1 MLKKNAFINKISF
14 RILVMLLVLFS
25 ITAVIISLVNRDNIR
40 RLYEESY
47 TEHVLLTNALMAA
60 IIDSEDVNYFVEL
73 MKNQADEFKQKQVQF
88 YYNRQELQKL
98 QEEGASKEEQQK
110 LVDRLAAFYSEMA
123 VFKTDKYWET
133 VNELNRLR
141 EVSHSTYLYVIADT
155 GLVADDG
162 ESLYTFIFDA
172 EDSPEYSS
180 LYTDGLGTC
189 DISQGTMEEVY
200 ATKKKMERVIYYSG
214 YYGELYYSYAPILN
228 QNGDVIAVLGNDLDL
243 GNMNSAISSSALLF
257 NTIFMTFFGITLL
270 FIFIFLRRNITK
282 PLSSLTDTAHE
293 LAQGNVYS
301 PTSETALKQRGEIGM
316 LANAINDMSLTYQ
329 DMISSTGKIFDAANI
344 GRLDVRNNAGN
355 FKGDIQ
361 NVLKQINDTLDS
373 MTLYLNS
380 VPESI
385 FIMSRELD
393 TYFRND
399 HFIGYFGDM
408 SAFEF
413 IVEILPKD
421 AQNGLN
427 PQNRNEY
434 LKEWV
439 SGILKK
445 ENNNI
450 TVWIN
455 DLCFSI
461 ILKEI
466 VLSGETADN
475 SILVIAVDIT
485 DLMNEKENAH
495 AAARA
500 KSDFLSRMSHEM
512 RTPMNAIIG
521 MTRISETTD
530 DVSKLKHCLST
541 IGASSG
547 HLLGIINDVLDMSK
561 IEAGKFELENVPMN
575 MEKMLMKV
583 CNIVI
588 DNIEKKNQQLN
599 VILSKD
605 INLNYIADDLR
616 LSQVITNLLSNAV
629 KFTPEQGKITL
640 SVENTGRNG
649 NISTLRFSVSDTGIG
664 MTRDQMIRLF
674 NAFEQADGSVSRKFG
689 GTGLGL
695 AISKNIVEKMGGRIW
710 AESEPG
716 RGSTFIFEV
725 NLEQTSHQDT
735 VIFDG
740 IRPGDIRLLIV
751 ESDDAARSRFL
762 NITERFGITTDA
774 AANVDET
781 LSLLETAANTGRAY
795 DIIFLDYDM
804 PGTNGIEFVNQL
816 NGLIQRNTVIIITT
830 YLQWHRIEKFALENN
845 ITRYIVKPLFPSS
858 VLDAINDVVGTALK
872 SFDIKTDTDED
883 APDLSGVSIILAED
897 VAINRE
903 IFLALLE
910 KTRISVEP
918 AENGLIAVEKFRENP
933 GKYNLIIMDV
943 QMPEMD
949 GYQATQAI
957 RALDIPEAKAIPI
970 IAMTANAFR
979 EDVERCLKS
988 GMNDHLAKPIDEK
1001 SVIEKILRYSKRDTN
1016 ERKTESKA

>member
-1 MLKKNAFINKISF
+1 
-14 RILVMLLVLFS
+14 MLLILFS
-25 ITAVIISLVNRDNIR
+25 VTAIIISLVNRDNIR
-40 RLYEESY
+40 RLYEEIF
-47 TEHVLLTNALMAA
+47 TERVLLTNALMAA
-60 IIDSEDVNYFVEL
+60 IIDSGDVNYFVEL
-73 MKNQADEFKQKQVQF
+73 MQNQGDEFKQKQVRF
-88 YYNRQELQKL
+88 YYDRQELHKL
-98 QEEGASKEEQQK
+98 QKEGASEEEQRE
-110 LVDRLAAFYSEMA
+110 LIGRLTAFYSEMS
-123 VFKTDKYWET
+123 VFKTEKYWET
-133 VNELNRLR
+133 VKELNRLR
-141 EVSHSTYLYVIADT
+141 EVSHSTYLYVMADT
-155 GLVADDG
+155 GLVKDDG
-162 ESLYTFIFDA
+162 EALYTFIIDA
-172 EDSPEYSS
+172 EDSLEYSDV
-180 LYTDGLGTC
+180 YTDGLGTC
-189 DISQGTMEEVY
+189 DISLGTMEEVY
-200 ATKKKMERVIYYSG
+200 ATKKQMEHVSYYNG
-214 YYGELYYSYAPILN
+214 YYGELYYSYAPIFN
-228 QNGDVIAVLGNDLDL
+228 KNGDVIAVLGTDLDL
-243 GNMNSAISSSALLF
+243 GNMNSAISISTLLF
-257 NTIFMTFFGITLL
+257 NTIFMTFFVITLL

-282 PLSSLTDTAHE
+282 PLSRLTNTAHE

-301 PTSETALKQRGEIGM
+301 PTSETALKHRGEIGM

-329 DMISSTGKIFDAANI
+329 DMISSTGKLFDAANI

-355 FKGDIQ
+355 FKGDIKK
-361 NVLKQINDTLDS
+361 VLKQINDTLDS

-380 VPESI
+380 IPESI
-385 FIMSRELD
+385 FIMSKDFD
-393 TYFRND
+393 THFRND
-399 HFIGYFGDM
+399 HFISYFGDI
-408 SAFEF
+408 SALEF
-413 IVEILPKD
+413 ILEILPKD
-421 AQNGLN
+421 VQSGLN

-439 SGILKK
+439 SEILKK
-445 ENNNI
+445 SNNNI

-466 VLSGETADN
+466 VLSSEMIEN

-495 AAARA
+495 SAARA

-521 MTRISETTD
+521 MTKISETTD

-575 MEKMLMKV
+575 IEKMLMKV
-583 CNIVI
+583 CSIVI
-588 DNIEKKNQQLN
+588 DNIEKKNQKFN

-605 INLNYIADDLR
+605 LNLNYIADDLR

-640 SVENTGRNG
+640 TVEQTGQKE

-664 MTRDQMIRLF
+664 MTRDQIIRLF

-695 AISKNIVEKMGGRIW
+695 AISKNIVEKMGGIIW
-710 AESEPG
+710 VESEIG
-716 RGSTFIFEV
+716 AGSTFIFEV
-725 NLEQTSHQDT
+725 NLEKTSHQDT

-751 ESDDAARSRFL
+751 ESDDDVKNRFL
-762 NITERFGITTDA
+762 SITERFGIKADS
-774 AANVDET
+774 AANVGET
-781 LSLLETAANTGRAY
+781 LAFLETAAKTGRAY

-804 PGTNGIEFVNQL
+804 SGTNGIEFVNQL
-816 NGLIQRNTVIIITT
+816 NGMIQRNTVVIITT
-830 YLQWHRIEKFALENN
+830 YLEWHRIEKFALENK
-845 ITRYIVKPLFPSS
+845 ITRYIAKPLFPSS
-858 VLDAINDVVGTALK
+858 VLDAINDVVGTTLK
-872 SFDIKTDTDED
+872 SFDIKTDTAEK
-883 APDLSGVSIILAED
+883 APDLSGISIILAED

-903 IFLALLE
+903 IFLTLLE
-910 KTRISVEP
+910 KTHISVEL
-918 AENGLIAVEKFRENP
+918 AENGLIAVEKFKESP

-949 GYQATQAI
+949 GYQATQTI
-957 RALDIPEAKAIPI
+957 RALDIPEAKTIPI

-979 EDVERCLKS
+979 EDVERCLNS

-1001 SVIEKILRYSKRDTN
+1001 SVMEKILHYSKRDTN
-1016 ERKTESKA
+1016 E